1 MKVLYVEATCLPSG
15 SVVSGMEAIE
25 SNCIVEDPESVTFIG
40 GGRKAPRDM
49 KPCQPDEDQVNR
61 PIVTA

>member
-1 MKVLYVEATCLPSG
+1 MWKRRAFHPAPSYQG
-15 SVVSGMEAIE
+15 WRP
-25 SNCIVEDPESVTFIG
+25 SNQIALSIVEDPESVTFIG